1 MSLKKSA
8 YWNGKIH
15 QVLTCRKPKLKKKNP
30 DKTQTKKILSPNVW
44 RKRRGLQI
52 KILFR
57 GVANQNVKNCE

>member
-30 DKTQTKKILSPNVW
+30 DKTNKQKR